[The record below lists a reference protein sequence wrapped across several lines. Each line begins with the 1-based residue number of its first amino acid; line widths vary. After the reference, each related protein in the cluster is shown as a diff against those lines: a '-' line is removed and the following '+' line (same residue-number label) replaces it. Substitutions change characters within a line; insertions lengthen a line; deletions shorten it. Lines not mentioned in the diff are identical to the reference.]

1 MENAPLTKPKN
12 RKSEPKRTAKGRRAL
27 ARTSRPGA
35 SRWTRSSTAEKD
47 EGEDDLIPRYT
58 YTAVTKSSHTRGDF
72 LDEGVAPEPWAGF
85 YIRGADTRHGVGAR
99 KRGWVF

>member
-1 MENAPLTKPKN
+1 M
-12 RKSEPKRTAKGRRAL
+12 
-27 ARTSRPGA
+27 
-35 SRWTRSSTAEKD
+35 
-47 EGEDDLIPRYT
+47 IPRYT